1 MINILKY
8 ESSEISWCEITYNIS
23 NYICEFFNSSSGFIY
38 IYHSIKLFNDLK
50 KLYGKNFNFSDYE
63 KLRFFERKNLDIIIY
78 SFLIGVFSI
87 YFHGTLSYFGQI
99 LDEYSIYLL
108 VMTLDICKELTIS
121 KKMLGLISMNII
133 PKYNRFGLFIYGFY
147 KSLDLFKIF
156 YYDRDEKRK
165 KIFLFGN
172 ILFSLGF
179 ITWIIDV
186 FFCDSLI
193 ISIHWLWHIFSSCA
207 FYYLSNYV
215 ILSHL
220 EKYYQY
226 NHPNYELYLDYV
238 FQSIPF

>member
-108 VMTLDICKELTIS
+108 VMTLDICK
-121 KKMLGLISMNII
+121 
-133 PKYNRFGLFIYGFY
+133 
-147 KSLDLFKIF
+147 
-156 YYDRDEKRK
+156 
-165 KIFLFGN
+165 
-172 ILFSLGF
+172 
-179 ITWIIDV
+179 
-186 FFCDSLI
+186 
-193 ISIHWLWHIFSSCA
+193 
-207 FYYLSNYV
+207 
-215 ILSHL
+215 
-220 EKYYQY
+220 
-226 NHPNYELYLDYV
+226 
-238 FQSIPF
+238 